1 MLSKKKHYE
10 YDANENLGKKLY
22 EYSNI
27 CHTLPGYEFDANEY
41 LNILFSK
48 NYKIIWKYLD
58 KNITN
63 ICIWNYMD
71 ILEYLSYSNLN

>member
-1 MLSKKKHYE
+1 MIPSNIRIYYLKKE
-10 YDANENLGKKLY
+10 YDANENLYQKLY

-48 NYKIIWKYLD
+48 NDKII
-58 KNITN
+58 
-63 ICIWNYMD
+63 
-71 ILEYLSYSNLN
+71 